1 MIKAVPLGINQRL
14 SRISSSK
21 EAFDRCK
28 QPYQEALER
37 SGYLH
42 KLEFIPEPDN
52 LGGDQKKSRNRSR
65 KIIYWIPPF
74 SRNVATYIGEKFLK
88 VILKCFPKG
97 SILSKAFNKNNLKLS
112 YRTMPNISQKIT
124 AHNKLI
130 LENFKGEAAGLP
142 NIPIKNCN
150 CKIEANC
157 PLAGNCLT
165 ESLVYKATVNTE
177 TYIGLTG
184 GSFKQRYNGHQ
195 SSFRQKHKENET
207 KLSKFI
213 WELKDKGQEPKI
225 QWECV
230 VTAPTYSPNIG
241 RCILCLREKEKILY
255 YKEEATLNSRNEII
269 SNCRHRRKFY
279 LL

>member
-1 MIKAVPLGINQRL
+1 M
-14 SRISSSK
+14 
-21 EAFDRCK
+21 
-28 QPYQEALER
+28 
-37 SGYLH
+37 
-42 KLEFIPEPDN
+42 
-52 LGGDQKKSRNRSR
+52 
-65 KIIYWIPPF
+65 
-74 SRNVATYIGEKFLK
+74 
-88 VILKCFPKG
+88 
-97 SILSKAFNKNNLKLS
+97 
-112 YRTMPNISQKIT
+112 
-124 AHNKLI
+124 
-130 LENFKGEAAGLP
+130 
-142 NIPIKNCN
+142 
-150 CKIEANC
+150 
-157 PLAGNCLT
+157 
-165 ESLVYKATVNTE
+165 VYKATVNTE

-279 LL
+279 LLWWRKIIVLYILCNKVNIQFFILLICLLCICDILVYIELCFSQSSDECHLIWYETCLSRLMKYNFQ

>member
-1 MIKAVPLGINQRL
+1 M
-14 SRISSSK
+14 
-21 EAFDRCK
+21 
-28 QPYQEALER
+28 
-37 SGYLH
+37 
-42 KLEFIPEPDN
+42 
-52 LGGDQKKSRNRSR
+52 
-65 KIIYWIPPF
+65 
-74 SRNVATYIGEKFLK
+74 
-88 VILKCFPKG
+88 
-97 SILSKAFNKNNLKLS
+97 
-112 YRTMPNISQKIT
+112 
-124 AHNKLI
+124 
-130 LENFKGEAAGLP
+130 
-142 NIPIKNCN
+142 
-150 CKIEANC
+150 
-157 PLAGNCLT
+157 
-165 ESLVYKATVNTE
+165 VYKATVNTE

-269 SNCRHRRKFY
+269 SNKPDRTLRANSNTILYNTLNYNTLQYITIQYFTIH
-279 LL
+279 